1 MPLVNEPWFELPIVT
16 EWTKNDETIKATC
29 IEKVRVDVRD
39 LPSILGAPP
48 EIIMAM
54 NEYDRWRHEQEEEAH
69 REAEA
74 EARSRAH

>member
-39 LPSILGAPP
+39 LPSIFGGQP
-48 EIIMAM
+48 EVLQAM
-54 NEYDRWRHEQEEEAH
+54 NEFDVYVHDQEEQAR

-74 EARSRAH
+74 DARNKAH